1 MKAFTRI
8 VILHIGAILSFS
20 PAATNAHHSVAAW
33 FDQSSMIEI
42 EGELVEL
49 RWQNPHVL
57 FTIRT
62 TDDAGND
69 TLWDVETFTV
79 SGVRRWG
86 ITPDI
91 LAVGERFRV
100 AGNPARRAEHGIF
113 VRHILLSTGEELI
126 FGGSKQP
133 RWSDQAVLA
142 SDLLPDQEG
151 QASATQAARGIFR
164 VWGTAVGTPF
174 LLPQLHNPSLTH
186 TDYPL
191 TASARTALEA
201 FDVVAD
207 DPTNSC
213 VPKGMPAIMEQPYPM
228 EFLDRGATI
237 ELHIEE
243 YDLRRT
249 IFMTPVATPAAHTH
263 LGHSVG
269 QWDGNDLV
277 VATTAVNWGYFD
289 TVGISASDQIEMTE
303 RFSPSADGARLD
315 YTMTVT
321 DPLTFTEPV
330 TIGKHWIWSPG
341 VEVESFDCIVDN

>member
-1 MKAFTRI
+1 MNGTLKGLLIVAFGSLI
-8 VILHIGAILSFS
+8 M
-20 PAATNAHHSVAAW
+20 PAAGHSHHSVAAW
-33 FDQSSMIEI
+33 FDQSEMIEI

-62 TDDAGND
+62 TDQSGAE

-100 AGNPARRAEHGIF
+100 AGNPAWRDEHGIF
-113 VRHILLSTGEELI
+113 VRHILLSNGEELI
-126 FGGSKQP
+126 FGGNTTP
-133 RWSDQAVLA
+133 RWADQTVLA
-142 SDLLPDQEG
+142 SDLLPDTEG
-151 QASATQAARGIFR
+151 SVADAGRGIFR
-164 VWGTAVGTPF
+164 VWGTAVYTPF
-174 LLPQLHNPSLTH
+174 LLPELHNPALAH

-191 TASARTALEA
+191 TDSARATLEA

-207 DPTNSC
+207 DPTNNC

-228 EFLDRGATI
+228 EFIDRGDVI

-243 YDLRRT
+243 YDLRR
-249 IFMTPVATPAAHTH
+249 IIYMTAVDEPAQPSH

-269 QWDGNDLV
+269 RWEGEDLV
-277 VATTAVNWGYFD
+277 VATTHVNWGHFD
-289 TVGISASDQIEMTE
+289 TVGIPASDQIEMLE
-303 RFSPSADGARLD
+303 RFMPAADGARLD
-315 YTMTVT
+315 YSMTVT
-321 DPLTFTEPV
+321 DPITFTEPV
-330 TIGKHWIWSPG
+330 SIGKHWIWSPG
-341 VEVESFDCIVDN
+341 VKVEAFECVVDN

>member
-1 MKAFTRI
+1 MT
-8 VILHIGAILSFS
+8 GATKNLIKIAVVSIFF
-20 PAATNAHHSVAAW
+20 PAAGFAHHSVAAW
-33 FDQSSMIEI
+33 FDQSQMIEF

-62 TDDAGND
+62 TDQSGVD
-69 TLWDVETFTV
+69 TLWNVETFTV

-100 AGNPARRAEHGIF
+100 AGNPAWRDENGIF
-113 VRHILLSTGEELI
+113 VRHILLSNGEELI
-126 FGGSKQP
+126 FGGNTTP
-133 RWSDQAVLA
+133 RWADQTVLA
-142 SDLLPDQEG
+142 SDLLPDRDG
-151 QASATQAARGIFR
+151 AVSADERGIFR
-164 VWGTAVGTPF
+164 VWGTAVYTPF
-174 LLPQLHNPSLTH
+174 LLPELHNPGLAH

-191 TASARTALEA
+191 TASARVQLEA

-207 DPTNSC
+207 DPTNNC

-228 EFLDRGATI
+228 EFIDRGDVI

-243 YDLRRT
+243 YDLRRM
-249 IFMTPVATPAAHTH
+249 IYMQPVAEPTQHTH

-269 QWDGNDLV
+269 RWEGDDLIV
-277 VATTAVNWGYFD
+277 TTTHVNWGHFD
-289 TVGISASDQIEMTE
+289 TVGIPASDQIEMVE
-303 RFSPSADGARLD
+303 RFTPSDDFSRLN

-321 DPLTFTEPV
+321 DPITFTEPV

-341 VEVESFDCIVDN
+341 VEVEPFECVVG